1 MADIIPG
8 LVFTRSRVVSSWK
21 AYAAGISWASIFGLS
36 FLVTKGALEAFSPL
50 ALLFLRFSLATL
62 ALGVLALTRIVRFR
76 YQGKPLAPLV
86 ILCLFQPVLYFT
98 LETFGLRE
106 TASSTA
112 GLILGAMPAAVAA
125 LSVPLL
131 HERLSIRQVAGL
143 LLSVAGVAFIV
154 LGGIRVGTDQ
164 GHAGSPGSV
173 RGILL
178 VVGALVSSAFYQV
191 YSRKASVHYGPLET
205 TFAMMLSGAVFF
217 GLLAAV
223 EGMSQGWTMMFARA
237 NAGAWFSI
245 VYLGILSSVVAF
257 FLVNLSLSR
266 LKAAQASIFG
276 TLTTLVSLVAGVT
289 LRGELFGPAQ
299 AIGAAGIVVGVWL
312 TNTRQ
317 AGNKALEP

>member
-1 MADIIPG
+1 
-8 LVFTRSRVVSSWK
+8 VSSWK

-50 ALLFLRFSLATL
+50 VLLFLRFSLAAI
-62 ALGVLALTRIVRFR
+62 ALGVLAFTRIVRFR

-131 HERLSIRQVAGL
+131 HERLTIRQVAGL

-154 LGGIRVGTDQ
+154 LGGIRGVDQ
-164 GHAGSPGSV
+164 NPDIASSPGSV

-237 NAGAWFSI
+237 NAAAWFSI

-299 AIGAAGIVVGVWL
+299 AIGAAGIVIGVWL